1 MTRLKLQVIYLIF
14 VSAFFLKT
22 LTLIPPST
30 PYQFQSTAL
39 VEKLPIPKWKKR
51 FTHLIKQA
59 SHLHKKAAVDR
70 LISQTLALFHDLP
83 GLRTNHFLEAKWK
96 ALHQLIATLYFYER
110 LSLTVEEANG
120 NEEKPCLRLKKGLKE
135 WGFLKLRDNLYFE
148 QACWDISLLLE
159 METLIAPSFPVM
171 IEGKPY
177 VFQPFLPIRTYQTIF
192 TFPEKLS
199 KRTTKI
205 SQLDYWKANLLMT
218 LFGPKDLHA
227 GNIGYTKNHSL
238 LFFDNEHI
246 FSQTNTFLSTP
257 LKLTP
262 PCINHL
268 LDWPAAKNPLVKSHA
283 NHIAKLMESWKKK
296 RSQLLTYLDHPSVS
310 NFLTEPQRQAFFDR
324 FDQLTKF
331 SIQSEVTTFE
341 SIITQLYPNLY
352 EGLDDL
358 KPIIEQ
364 LTKQPISPMSSLHF
378 VASHRHWWKEIDAS
392 AEEKIRL
399 WVEKYH
405 TYHEQ

>member
-1 MTRLKLQVIYLIF
+1 MARLKLPVIYLIF
-14 VSAFFLKT
+14 VSALFLKT

-30 PYQFQSTAL
+30 PYQFQSAVL
-39 VEKLPIPKWKKR
+39 VEKIPIPKWKKR

-59 SHLHKKAAVDR
+59 RHLHEKATVDR
-70 LISQTLALFHDLP
+70 LISHTLTLFRDLS

-96 ALHQLIATLYFYER
+96 ALHQFIATLYFYER
-110 LSLTVEEANG
+110 HSLTVEEVTKSKK
-120 NEEKPCLRLKKGLKE
+120 KPCLRLKKGSKE
-135 WGFLKLRDNLYFE
+135 WGYLKPRGNLYLE

-205 SQLDYWKANLLMT
+205 SELNYWKANLLMT

-227 GNIGYTKNHSL
+227 GNIGFTKNHSL

-246 FSQTNTFLSTP
+246 FSQTNTFLSIS

-268 LDWPAAKNPLVKSHA
+268 IDWPAAKNPLTKSHA
-283 NHIAKLMESWKKK
+283 NHIAKLMESWRKK
-296 RSQLLTYLDHPSVS
+296 RSQLLAYLDHPSVS
-310 NFLTEPQRQAFFDR
+310 NFLTEPERQAFFDR
-324 FDQLTKF
+324 FDELTKI

-352 EGLDDL
+352 EGLEDL

-364 LTKQPISPMSSLHF
+364 ITKQSISPMSSLQF
-378 VASHRHWWKEIDAS
+378 VTSHRHWWKEIDTS
-392 AEEKIRL
+392 AEEKMRI

-405 TYHEQ
+405 SYHKE